1 MIKALLEEL
10 KPGESTDKDIRK
22 FALTLGVI
30 LAILGG
36 YLLYKE
42 RMTFQISWIAGLV
55 LIIVAISMP
64 KVLKP
69 LYKAWMILANILALI
84 MTRIILGLLY
94 FIIFMPIGVIL
105 KLFGERFINLKWKL
119 TNPSYWNYLASEHKD
134 SDRYLKQF

>member
-1 MIKALLEEL
+1 MIKALLEKL

-22 FALTLGVI
+22 FALTLSVI

-42 RMTFQISWIAGLV
+42 RMTFQICWIAGLA
-55 LIIVAISMP
+55 LIIAAISMP

-94 FIIFMPIGVIL
+94 FIIFMPIGIIL
-105 KLFGERFINLKWKL
+105 KLFGKRLINLKWKL
-119 TNPSYWNYLASEHKD
+119 TKPSYWNYPASEHKD
-134 SDRYLKQF
+134 TDQYLKQF